1 MNAKKTIELL
11 KKNDLLKII
20 DEPLDINLEIPHI
33 AYVEVKQEVSKAIL
47 FTNPIDKK
55 NNKKFDTP
63 VLMNIFCSPKAV
75 KLLIGDAD
83 KIANEIE
90 SLLKMKPPQ
99 GFSQKM
105 EMFGKLFALKNVP
118 PKRLKSK
125 GECQEII
132 KLNDDIKLS
141 ELPVLTTWEQ
151 DGGPFIT
158 MGQVYTQ
165 SLDGKMQNVG
175 MYRLQVYNDGQLGMH
190 WQIHKDSNHFF
201 HEYKKAG
208 KKMPVSIGIGGD
220 PMYIWCGQA
229 PLPIGI
235 FELLLYGF
243 VKKENAKLVKS
254 ITNDIYVP
262 HDVDFVIE
270 GFVDPDIIKI
280 EGPFGDHTGYYTL
293 EEEYPMM
300 DVTCIT
306 SKKEP
311 IFAATV
317 VGKPPLEDKYMGYA
331 TERIFL
337 PLLKTTAPDL
347 IDYYMPENGVFH
359 NLILAKIKTSY
370 PGHAQ
375 QMMHAFW
382 GVGQMSFVKHAIF
395 VNEDAPKLHDDENIT
410 KWILNR
416 FNIEE
421 LLITKGVVDALDHSS
436 PRFALGGKLGIDCTG
451 EELTEQGITLLSDI
465 QLKDKA
471 QNISKDIKDL
481 KQYYIDTKNPITVVT
496 VDKKRSQADL
506 FKELEPLFENIKILV
521 IIDEKNNDLDNK
533 YMLVWRVVNN
543 IDSNRDI
550 FINGNT
556 LGIDATNKNKLDNF
570 HRRWPD
576 DVTCTPSVIEDLRE
590 RGILDISDDFV
601 KKFAL

>member
-1 MNAKKTIELL
+1 MNETIKIL
-11 KKNDLLKII
+11 KENNLLKII

-33 AYVEVKQEVSKAIL
+33 AYVEVKTEDSKALL
-47 FTNPIDKK
+47 FTNVIDKK
-55 NNKKFDTP
+55 NNKKFTEP
-63 VLMNIFCSPKAV
+63 VLMNVFCNPKAV
-75 KLLIGDAD
+75 ELFIGDAD
-83 KIANEIE
+83 KIANSIE
-90 SLLKMKPPQ
+90 SLLKMKPPKT
-99 GFSQKM
+99 FSDKLS
-105 EMFGKLFALKNVP
+105 MFGKLFNAKNIF
-118 PKRLKSK
+118 PKRLKTK
-125 GECQEII
+125 GVCQEVIHTG
-132 KLNDDIKLS
+132 DDIKLS
-141 ELPVLTTWEQ
+141 DLPILTTWEQ

-165 SLDGKMQNVG
+165 SLDGGMHNVG

-229 PLPIGI
+229 PLPIGV

-243 VKKENAKLVKS
+243 VKNKNARLVKS

-262 HDVDFVIE
+262 HDVDYVIE

-306 SKKEP
+306 HKKEP
-311 IFAATV
+311 VFAATV

-359 NLILAKIKTSY
+359 NLILAKIKTAY

-395 VNEDAPKLHDDENIT
+395 VNQDAPELHDDIAIT

-416 FNIEE
+416 LDTQEI
-421 LLITKGVVDALDHSS
+421 LITKGVVDALDHSS

-451 EELTEQGITLLSDI
+451 DEIKSLDIELLDDNILLEKI
-465 QLKDKA
+465 
-471 QNISKDIKDL
+471 QNITSEVKDL
-481 KQYYIDTKNPITVVT
+481 KQYHKDTKNPICVIS
-496 VDKKRSQADL
+496 VDKTRSQ
-506 FKELEPLFENIKILV
+506 KELFVQLKPLFNHIKILV
-521 IIDEKNNDLDNK
+521 IVDEKNNNLENA

-550 FINGNT
+550 FIQDNT
-556 LGIDATNKNKLDNF
+556 IGVDATNKNSLDNF
-570 HRRWPD
+570 QRRWPD
-576 DVTCTPSVIEDLRE
+576 DVVCTASVIEDLRN
-590 RGILDISDDFV
+590 RKILNISDEFISKWGLV
-601 KKFAL
+601 